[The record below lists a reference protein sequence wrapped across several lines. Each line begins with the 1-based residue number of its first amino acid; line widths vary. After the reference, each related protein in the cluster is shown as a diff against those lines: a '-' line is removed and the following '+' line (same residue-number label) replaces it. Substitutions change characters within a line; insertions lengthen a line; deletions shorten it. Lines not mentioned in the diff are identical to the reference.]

1 MLEVALTEV
10 GQPREGEHAEA
21 GRTQH
26 VLDDAGHLRLER
38 HAVVVNRQPL
48 RRLVTARVCAQ
59 TQKQQD
65 HIGAIVRFKL
75 DRTPMEGMG

>member
-1 MLEVALTEV
+1 MLEVTLTEV

-38 HAVVVNRQPL
+38 HAAVVNRQPL

-59 TQKQQD
+59 AHTDNK
-65 HIGAIVRFKL
+65 ITMVRL
-75 DRTPMEGMG
+75 CALN